1 MSFLKS
7 ISKAVR
13 SVYDATSKSSS
24 KLGRIGKYAV
34 PFNAPYLTRD
44 AWRSVSK
51 RFGMSAVNSAGS
63 YRMYSG
69 SHYGPTGSIVGR
81 GVR

>member
-44 AWRSVSK
+44 AWRSLRK
-51 RFGMSAVNSAGS
+51 RLGMTAANSAGS
-63 YRMYSG
+63 YRVYSG
-69 SHYGPTGSIVGR
+69 SHYGVTGSIVGR
-81 GVR
+81 AR